1 MNNNYLYLNF
11 TSNNLTSVFQGLLN
25 QHILNNISQINTLP
39 SSSTVTLANG
49 TTIPSSL
56 YSGPGSTLP
65 TSNIPLELS
74 STNSFDPTINSQQSP
89 LLSRIISDNDRS
101 PNPPTSLMT
110 NGSSDGHSLLDNNT
124 FPNLPTLNSGM
135 STSFLSNTNLT
146 DLSSPNS
153 GVIGQLPDHHSF
165 RYLLPTSNSQS
176 IQTNRVPL
184 TQAETRMLNR
194 LNSAYAK
201 LPSLLESERQR
212 YLIFF
217 SIKKKLILY
226 FCSSRTNANR
236 IYGRNPLGN
245 SQIISYYPQTPP
257 AGSDTPEFYYRLA
270 PDTLFFVFYYMEV
283 KKTPSNQ
290 SN

>member
-1 MNNNYLYLNF
+1 
-11 TSNNLTSVFQGLLN
+11 
-25 QHILNNISQINTLP
+25 
-39 SSSTVTLANG
+39 
-49 TTIPSSL
+49 
-56 YSGPGSTLP
+56 
-65 TSNIPLELS
+65 
-74 STNSFDPTINSQQSP
+74 
-89 LLSRIISDNDRS
+89 
-101 PNPPTSLMT
+101 MT

-124 FPNLPTLNSGM
+124 FPNLPTINSGM
-135 STSFLSNTNLT
+135 STSFLSNNNLT

-217 SIKKKLILY
+217 SI
-226 FCSSRTNANR
+226 
-236 IYGRNPLGN
+236 
-245 SQIISYYPQTPP
+245 
-257 AGSDTPEFYYRLA
+257 
-270 PDTLFFVFYYMEV
+270 
-283 KKTPSNQ
+283 
-290 SN
+290 